1 MAETETKALK
11 RELHNDMFNIYNKA
25 KSIGYNATK
34 FRQMLAGKEGYLVAK
49 SFIYSKSPTDGFTS
63 LWELKRLDLT
73 VEALVLNPKYVSLFT
88 EEERCI
94 VRDRLA
100 EYGYQIEMREQEN
113 TDVKSIP
120 ELEPVL
126 RSREYN
132 NATAEL
138 RSKVVY
144 EYLFH
149 GRSHRW
155 IDEYV
160 IGLNPSESRGYQAM
174 GILHYIGLK
183 SKHKGF
189 FEKSNLDDALVEIK
203 RQSSDFK
210 LLIENLDYVNQAK
223 KIESKLASD
232 IDAEQSEEDGYY
244 KDGAIKYY
252 HGKRYERNP
261 VNRRKAIEIHGL
273 DCKVCGFN
281 FEKNYGKRGA
291 DFIEIHH
298 LNQLSTLEEET
309 IVNPETDLIPLCSNC
324 HRMIHRKKDVVLTV
338 EELKEIMAKNGK
350 GLTV

>member
-1 MAETETKALK
+1 
-11 RELHNDMFNIYNKA
+11 
-25 KSIGYNATK
+25 
-34 FRQMLAGKEGYLVAK
+34 
-49 SFIYSKSPTDGFTS
+49 
-63 LWELKRLDLT
+63 
-73 VEALVLNPKYVSLFT
+73 
-88 EEERCI
+88 
-94 VRDRLA
+94 
-100 EYGYQIEMREQEN
+100 MREQEN